1 MMTKKNKCF
10 RLTHHAVVTGLLVL
24 GIVVILC
31 MPQMNKASHAQGSP
45 SNIGMY
51 NAMAMASV
59 AEGQTRAGE
68 LKTTADKK
76 ELITTANIKVDEDEK
91 GYEETEN
98 TEE

>member
-1 MMTKKNKCF
+1 MMTKKNIWF
-10 RLTHHAVVTGLLVL
+10 RLTHHAVLTGLLVL

-59 AEGQTRAGE
+59 AEGQTR
-68 LKTTADKK
+68 TS
-76 ELITTANIKVDEDEK
+76 
-91 GYEETEN
+91 
-98 TEE
+98 